1 MDENKKWEA
10 FGRNIRVIPK
20 SKNKIIGDTAKY
32 FLYGE
37 VVSVGEDVKKIK
49 VGDTIAYTLFGI
61 NEVVLESETALSSA
75 EKHYL
80 IQEDSDFILETYR

>member
-1 MDENKKWEA
+1 MNNEWQS
-10 FGRNIRVIPK
+10 FGNNIRVIPK
-20 SKNKIIGDTAKY
+20 SKNKIIGDTAKF

-49 VGDTIAYTLFGI
+49 VGDEIAYTLFGI
-61 NEVVLESETALSSA
+61 NEVLLESG

-80 IQEDSDFILETYR
+80 IQESPDFILEVLRK